1 MASYIRRRKF
11 LATLGGAAAWP
22 LAARAEQS
30 AMPVIGFLNGGLPD
44 GFAPMVGAFHQ
55 GLKETGYIE
64 SQNVAIEYRWAEGR
78 YDRLP
83 ALAADLVGRKVT
95 VLAATTTPA
104 ALAAKAATSTVPIVF
119 TTGNDPIKLGL
130 VASLNRPG
138 GNVTGVSNLIAE
150 LASKRLGLLRELVPR
165 ANVIA
170 MLMNPNFP
178 DGERQLRD
186 VEAAVR
192 ALGLQLIVVR
202 AGTDREIDAAFET
215 IAHQGGDVLL
225 VAVDPF
231 LFARRDH
238 IVALASRRAIP
249 ALYPVRDFAVAGG
262 LMSYATDFA
271 DSYRQA
277 GIYSGRIVKGEKPA
291 DLPVQQSVKFEL
303 VINLK
308 AAKALG
314 LSVPNSMQLLADEVI
329 E

>member
-1 MASYIRRRKF
+1 M
-11 LATLGGAAAWP
+11 
-22 LAARAEQS
+22 
-30 AMPVIGFLNGGLPD
+30 
-44 GFAPMVGAFHQ
+44 
-55 GLKETGYIE
+55 
-64 SQNVAIEYRWAEGR
+64 
-78 YDRLP
+78 
-83 ALAADLVGRKVT
+83 
-95 VLAATTTPA
+95 
-104 ALAAKAATSTVPIVF
+104 
-119 TTGNDPIKLGL
+119 
-130 VASLNRPG
+130 
-138 GNVTGVSNLIAE
+138 TGVTNLIAE

-238 IVALASRRAIP
+238 IVALAARRAIP

-308 AAKALG
+308 TARALDITVAT
-314 LSVPNSMQLLADEVI
+314 SLLATADEVI